1 MTDRE
6 RKIIEQLKREY
17 ESQNMSENQKEA
29 LYMTIKDAK
38 RKSKQKKYVVWKGAG
53 VAAAAVILV
62 FLVIPN
68 VSASAAHAMQSI
80 PILGKLV
87 EVMTFRDYQYE
98 DERQHADIK
107 VPEIVLDSE
116 ASVADDSKQ
125 SDVSGAKNDEQQE
138 TLKKTTEEIN
148 AEIERIAADM
158 MKEFEENIDDI
169 GYQDVSMSYE
179 VLNTTEEYFTLRI
192 ICYQAS
198 GSGAEWDYYYT
209 IDLATGERLALKDLF
224 VEGADYITPI
234 SEDIKRQ
241 MREQMAA
248 DENVAYWVDNTDVPE
263 WNFQA
268 ITDETNFYLDENG
281 RLVICFNEGDV
292 APMYMGVVSFPIAE
306 ETILS
311 IRK

>member
-6 RKIIEQLKREY
+6 KQIIEQLKREY
-17 ESQNMSENQKEA
+17 ESHSMSENQKEA
-29 LYMTIKDAK
+29 LTMTIKNAK
-38 RKSKQKKYVVWKGAG
+38 RKNRQRKYVVWKGAG

-98 DERQHADIK
+98 DDRQHADIK

-116 ASVADDSKQ
+116 ASAADDAIHT
-125 SDVSGAKNDEQQE
+125 DAAGAKNDEQQE

-148 AEIERIAADM
+148 AKIERIAADM
-158 MKEFEENIDDI
+158 MKEFEDNIDDI
-169 GYQDVSMSYE
+169 GYQDISMSYE

-192 ICYQAS
+192 ICYQGA

-209 IDLATGERLALKDLF
+209 IDLGTGEWLNLKDLF
-224 VEGADYITPI
+224 MDGADYITPI

-248 DENVAYWVDNTDVPE
+248 DENVMYWVDYTDVPA
-263 WNFQA
+263 WNFEA

-281 RLVICFNEGDV
+281 GLVICFNEGDV
-292 APMYMGVVSFPIAE
+292 APMYMGVVSFSIAE
-306 ETILS
+306 ETISS

>member
-98 DERQHADIK
+98 DERQHAVIQ
-107 VPEIVLDSE
+107 VPEIVLDCE
-116 ASVADDSKQ
+116 ASVEDDS
-125 SDVSGAKNDEQQE
+125 
-138 TLKKTTEEIN
+138 
-148 AEIERIAADM
+148 
-158 MKEFEENIDDI
+158 
-169 GYQDVSMSYE
+169 
-179 VLNTTEEYFTLRI
+179 
-192 ICYQAS
+192 
-198 GSGAEWDYYYT
+198 
-209 IDLATGERLALKDLF
+209 
-224 VEGADYITPI
+224 
-234 SEDIKRQ
+234 
-241 MREQMAA
+241 
-248 DENVAYWVDNTDVPE
+248 
-263 WNFQA
+263 
-268 ITDETNFYLDENG
+268 
-281 RLVICFNEGDV
+281 
-292 APMYMGVVSFPIAE
+292 
-306 ETILS
+306 
-311 IRK
+311 

>member
-6 RKIIEQLKREY
+6 KQIIEQLKREY
-17 ESQNMSENQKEA
+17 ESHSMSENQKEA
-29 LYMTIKDAK
+29 LTMTIKNAK
-38 RKSKQKKYVVWKGAG
+38 RKNRQRKYVVWKGAG
-53 VAAAAVILV
+53 IAAAAVILV

-98 DERQHADIK
+98 DDRQHADIK
-107 VPEIVLDSE
+107 VPEIVVDSE
-116 ASVADDSKQ
+116 ASAADDSIHT
-125 SDVSGAKNDEQQE
+125 DAAGAKNDEQQE

-148 AEIERIAADM
+148 SEIERIAADM
-158 MKEFEENIDDI
+158 MKEFEDNIDDI
-169 GYQDVSMSYE
+169 GYQDISMSYE

-209 IDLATGERLALKDLF
+209 IDLGTGERLNLKDLF
-224 VEGADYITPI
+224 MDGADYITPI

-248 DENVAYWVDNTDVPE
+248 DENVMYWVDYTDVPA
-263 WNFQA
+263 WNFEA

-281 RLVICFNEGDV
+281 GLVICFNEGDV
-292 APMYMGVVSFPIAE
+292 APMYMGVVSFSIAK
-306 ETILS
+306 ETISS